1 MVTKPNSASSIK
13 KLALASQTITLSHRQ
28 LSLNHLYS
36 NSATSLH
43 SPYSHLHIVSTL
55 MIVSTRTKLQT
66 SPLQSKQLALPPL
79 QQTSPLQSKQLTLTP
94 LRQKIIDTRVDRKRN
109 RVALGR
115 VAIEGRIKS
124 KSRVSPRR
132 TTNAKQ
138 PESAAGRREA
148 RHGAVGLGQTA
159 SKAAST
165 DVTAD

>member
-1 MVTKPNSASSIK
+1 
-13 KLALASQTITLSHRQ
+13 
-28 LSLNHLYS
+28 
-36 NSATSLH
+36 
-43 SPYSHLHIVSTL
+43 

-94 LRQKIIDTRVDRKRN
+94 LRQKIIDTIVDRKRN